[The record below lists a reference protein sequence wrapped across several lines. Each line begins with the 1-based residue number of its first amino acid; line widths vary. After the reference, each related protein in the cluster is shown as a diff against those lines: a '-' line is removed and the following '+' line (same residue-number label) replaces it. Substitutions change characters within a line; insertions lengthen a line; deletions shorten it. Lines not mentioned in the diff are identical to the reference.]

1 MQSLIISLEEMD
13 WQSHPLNECAQVKR
27 MVSQADEAKVSIL
40 LVKIPKGEG
49 IPEHVHE
56 HSSDILFTL
65 SGVARMSVEGLEE
78 IELKEGMLVAVPPD
92 TRHRIFDVKEELLLY
107 DVFVPPLAP

>member
-1 MQSLIISLEEMD
+1 
-13 WQSHPLNECAQVKR
+13 
-27 MVSQADEAKVSIL
+27 
-40 LVKIPKGEG
+40 
-49 IPEHVHE
+49 
-56 HSSDILFTL
+56 
-65 SGVARMSVEGLEE
+65 MSVEGLEE

>member
-1 MQSLIISLEEMD
+1 MQSLIISLEEID

-27 MVSQADEAKVSIL
+27 MLSQADEAKISIL
-40 LVKIPKGEG
+40 LVKIPKGED

-65 SGVARMSVEGLEE
+65 SGVARMSVEGREE
-78 IELKEGMLVAVPPD
+78 IELKKGMLVAVPPD